1 MKWRATM
8 FTLLVASIVACTAG
22 ASAQAIIKVSDDVSL
37 RFGMMTQFQAQFTQD
52 RSSALQDTTANFSK
66 KWARNMFLRRM
77 RFFLGG
83 TVGKDFSFF
92 LMTDDFNYGKVSA
105 AGVKAQGG
113 GDASF
118 VKSTPNPMFVQEA
131 YISYTP
137 MTEFSVI
144 GGLQLVGITRNGLQ
158 SASTLGTVDYGSYSF
173 TQSGPTGN
181 MVGRDFGVTL
191 RGFLAEERLEYRAG
205 MYSGINRDLY
215 SPFRIV
221 GWVNYS
227 FLDKEKGIYYTGNTL
242 GKGKVFSVGAGVD
255 LQRTYFGIGGS
266 AFLDYPVTETGSLVA
281 NLNAQFLNGGV
292 DSSNLAYLSEYT
304 RSLPKQINF
313 LGELGYYFS
322 EYKIEP
328 FVRVDLKSISSSDST
343 QLNIANLGPI
353 LSNPNALENAKQLG
367 SESRFGVGFIYW
379 FLGHNSNL
387 KLYYEMISYNRL
399 GLSSSAILHPPSTTP
414 TPTTTTES
422 KSQSQVTLQ
431 WQWHFY

>member
-1 MKWRATM
+1 MKRRGTIFMLSLAA
-8 FTLLVASIVACTAG
+8 FVACTAY
-22 ASAQAIIKVSDDVSL
+22 ASAQAIIKISDDASL

-52 RSSALQDTTANFSK
+52 RSSAVQDTTANFSK
-66 KWARNMFLRRM
+66 KWARNLFLRRM

-105 AGVKAQGG
+105 TGVKAQGG

-118 VKSTPNPMFVQEA
+118 VKSTPDPMFVQEA

-137 MTEFSVI
+137 MTELSVI

-205 MYSGINRDLY
+205 MYSGINRDMY

-242 GKGKVFSVGAGVD
+242 GKGKVFSVGAGLD
-255 LQRTYFGIGGS
+255 LQRTYVGFGGS
-266 AFLDYPVTETGSLVA
+266 AFLDYPVTETGSLIA
-281 NLNAQFLNGGV
+281 NLNAQFLTGGV
-292 DSSNLAYLSEYT
+292 DSSNVAFLSEYT
-304 RSLPKQINF
+304 TSLPKQFDF

-328 FVRVDLKSISSSDST
+328 FVRVDVKSVTTNDNA
-343 QLNIANLGPI
+343 QLS
-353 LSNPNALENAKQLG
+353 LSPGQFAINGDNAKKLL
-367 SESRFGVGFIYW
+367 SESRFGVGFNYW

-387 KLYYEMISYNRL
+387 KLYYEQIMFNRYAHYSPL
-399 GLSSSAILHPPSTTP
+399 VTNTANPIQ
-414 TPTTTTES
+414 
-422 KSQSQVTLQ
+422 QSQVESKGQSQITLQ